1 MVVEEEDEVIVAG
14 AELSAEE
21 IEKTA
26 VLIGGY
32 VELEEADVLV
42 IIAVVLMVSDKEESL
57 AVEVAALVVT
67 MVVVGAGVVWIDA
80 VAGGIEQ
87 TVW

>member
-1 MVVEEEDEVIVAG
+1 MVVEEEDEFIVAG

>member
-1 MVVEEEDEVIVAG
+1 MVVEEEDEFIVAG

-42 IIAVVLMVSDKEESL
+42 IIAVVLMASDKEESL

>member
-1 MVVEEEDEVIVAG
+1 MAG